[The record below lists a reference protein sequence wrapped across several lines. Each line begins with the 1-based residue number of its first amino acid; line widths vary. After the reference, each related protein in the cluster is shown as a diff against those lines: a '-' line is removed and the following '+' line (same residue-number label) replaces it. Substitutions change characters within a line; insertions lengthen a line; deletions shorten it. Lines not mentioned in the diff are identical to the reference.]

1 MRDHFRTPFAL
12 SDQFYPFAVNR
23 FFLLISFQAA
33 RSGGIHLDHH
43 LFSQLSLTDVSSK
56 DVLSIKHTSPTLGS
70 AGLAVT
76 NV

>member
-12 SDQFYPFAVNR
+12 SNQFYPFAVNR

-43 LFSQLSLTDVSSK
+43 FYFLNF
-56 DVLSIKHTSPTLGS
+56 
-70 AGLAVT
+70 
-76 NV
+76 N